1 MGSGVVRWGP
11 VGYLV
16 KPNTMN
22 FIFRLKLL
30 SPSLETTHKYDRINT
45 EYREIKTKQSI
56 LQGRK
61 DKFIIQISSDGQW
74 LNKKVATKSL
84 KFLVTQM
91 F

>member
-1 MGSGVVRWGP
+1 
-11 VGYLV
+11 
-16 KPNTMN
+16 MN
-22 FIFRLKLL
+22 FVFRLKLL
-30 SPSLETTHKYDRINT
+30 SPILETTHKYDRINN

-74 LNKKVATKSL
+74 LNEKVATKSL